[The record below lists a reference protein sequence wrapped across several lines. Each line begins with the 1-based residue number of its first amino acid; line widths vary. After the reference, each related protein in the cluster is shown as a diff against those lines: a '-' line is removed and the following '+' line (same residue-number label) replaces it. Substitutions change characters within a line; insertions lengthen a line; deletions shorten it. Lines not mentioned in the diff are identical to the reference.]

1 MATIDI
7 TRPHTL
13 GKEEAKKRAD
23 QVLERLKKDGI
34 QGTWNGDVFNIT
46 KPATGTFTV
55 SDTDVH
61 VAVDLPFMLRPLK
74 GTIEERINGELA
86 RSLV

>member
-7 TRPHTL
+7 TRAHTL
-13 GKEEAKKRAD
+13 GKEEARKRAN
-23 QVLERLKKDGI
+23 QVLDKLKSDGI

-55 SDTDVH
+55 TDTNVR
-61 VAVDLPFMLRPLK
+61 VAVDLPLLLRPLK
-74 GTIEERINGELA
+74 GKIEERINGELA
-86 RSLV
+86 RSLG